1 MAKAAN
7 GSKDKNA
14 DQELSLATRAAWLSF
29 IGGYTQGEIAKRL
42 KVSPAKAHR
51 LIALANQSGLVKVF
65 VEGEPAECIALED
78 ALMRRFD
85 LQSCIVAPALSD
97 DQEAEGNSEGQ
108 AALQAVAAAGARFLH
123 QQLSDPDLAII
134 GVGKGRTLSAAVDR
148 MPQIKRP
155 DLQFAAVSGSLTRSL
170 AANPYDVIH
179 KLVERTGGEGYFLP
193 VPYLASSAE
202 EKEVLLGQP
211 SVQALLAHA
220 REARFF
226 AVGIGALETDAH
238 IRQTGMITE
247 TELLELRDQGAVG
260 DLMGAF
266 IDADG
271 RPVNSA
277 INQQSVGLS
286 MEELRGA
293 RVVALAGGQAKA
305 RAILAALNSGIITDL
320 IIDEAT
326 AALVVDQYLGLAA

>member
-1 MAKAAN
+1 MSRSMKN
-7 GSKDKNA
+7 SKDKTA

-65 VEGEPAECIALED
+65 VEGEPAACIALED

-85 LQSCIVAPALSD
+85 LQSCIVAPSLGEEQAAAGAS
-97 DQEAEGNSEGQ
+97 EAQ
-108 AALQAVAAAGARFLH
+108 AALPAGARFLYQH
-123 QQLSDPDLAII
+123 LSEPDLAII
-134 GVGKGRTLSAAVDR
+134 GVGKGRTLSAAVER
-148 MPQIKRP
+148 IPKLKRP

-179 KLVERTGGEGYFLP
+179 KLVACTGGEGYFLP
-193 VPYLASSAE
+193 VPYLAASAE
-202 EKEVLLGQP
+202 EKNVLLSQP
-211 SVQALLAHA
+211 SIQTLLAHA

-226 AVGIGALETDAH
+226 AVGIGALEADAH
-238 IRQTGMITE
+238 IRQTGMITAA
-247 TELLELRDQGAVG
+247 ELDQLRALGAVG

-266 IDADG
+266 IDQEG
-271 RPVNSA
+271 RPVASA

-286 MEELRGA
+286 MEDLRGA
-293 RVVALAGGQAKA
+293 RVVALAGGLAKA
-305 RAILAALNSGIITDL
+305 KAILAALKSGIITDL

-326 AALVVDQYLGLAA
+326 AAKVVDHYLGLTA